1 MVQSHTCF
9 FFYIKVF
16 FFGFSIFL
24 FRRQFNQTSSTN
36 PIVSLFASSNAV
48 SILSS
53 PSHSLSCPI
62 HHQLTIWLFA
72 EYKNWESAVSPNPLC
87 PLMSSNALL

>member
-9 FFYIKVF
+9 LFILKCFFLASPYFYFADNLIRPRRP
-16 FFGFSIFL
+16 IQL
-24 FRRQFNQTSSTN
+24 F
-36 PIVSLFASSNAV
+36 LFASSNAV

-62 HHQLTIWLFA
+62 HRQLTIWLFA